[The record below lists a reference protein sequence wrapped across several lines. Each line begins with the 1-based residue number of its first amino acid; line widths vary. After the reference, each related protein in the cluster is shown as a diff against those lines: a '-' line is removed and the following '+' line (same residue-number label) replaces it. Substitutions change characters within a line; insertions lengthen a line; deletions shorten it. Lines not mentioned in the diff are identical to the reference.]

1 MSATGIYDLLCFMYA
16 YTYEVKQNKP
26 VYRSV
31 WQTIQ
36 RHSLAAPI
44 V

>member
-1 MSATGIYDLLCFMYA
+1 MSATGYMICYA
-16 YTYEVKQNKP
+16 YTYEFKQNKP